1 MTFNEFVSE
10 VLVLLL
16 PLVGAVVSFLIAY
29 FKTKQSSIDS
39 KVKEALEKRCKDCF
53 YYNYFYDNLDLG
65 GEKDDSQ
72 NNESS

>member
-39 KVKEALEKRCKDCF
+39 KVKEALEKRCKECF

-65 GEKDDSQ
+65 GEKNGSKD
-72 NNESS
+72 NESS

>member
-1 MTFNEFVSE
+1 MTFNEFVSQ

-39 KVKEALEKRCKDCF
+39 KVKEALDKRCKECF
-53 YYNYFYDNLDLG
+53 YYNYFYDKIG
-65 GEKDDSQ
+65 GEQDNDSKD
-72 NNESS
+72 NEKS

>member
-1 MTFNEFVSE
+1 MTFNEFVSQ

-39 KVKEALEKRCKDCF
+39 KVKEALDKRCKECF
-53 YYNYFYDNLDLG
+53 FYNDYFDRLG
-65 GEKDDSQ
+65 GEKDGSK
-72 NNESS
+72 NNEST

>member
-1 MTFNEFVSE
+1 MTFNEFVSQ

-39 KVKEALEKRCKDCF
+39 KVKEALDKRCKECF
-53 YYNYFYDNLDLG
+53 YLNYFYGVNTKG
-65 GEKDDSQ
+65 GDENGSQ
-72 NNESS
+72 DNES